1 MFPYPLPNSPL
12 GVPYPLPNSPFGR
25 PLSKKCTALLR
36 MCIFFCNFARYFEM
50 NEQFY
55 MINLINLRKNMAATQ
70 QNSGASYNSLTI
82 GSKIIGSIIT
92 DSNIRVDG
100 TIEGDV
106 KCAGKLVVGEKGV
119 IIGTIECE
127 NAEIMGTLD
136 GKIQVKQS
144 LALFFNDT
152 ATTEIYSQTLT
163 VEPNAIFNGTCAM
176 GNPTK

>member
-1 MFPYPLPNSPL
+1 
-12 GVPYPLPNSPFGR
+12 
-25 PLSKKCTALLR
+25 
-36 MCIFFCNFARYFEM
+36 
-50 NEQFY
+50 
-55 MINLINLRKNMAATQ
+55 MAVTQ
-70 QNSGASYNSLTI
+70 QNSGAAYNSLTI
-82 GSKIIGSIIT
+82 GSKIIGSITT

-106 KCAGKLVVGEKGV
+106 QCAGKLVVGEKGV

-144 LALFFNDT
+144 LALR
-152 ATTEIYSQTLT
+152 ATSRVKGEIYSQTLT

>member
-1 MFPYPLPNSPL
+1 MQEKNEKTF
-12 GVPYPLPNSPFGR
+12 R
-25 PLSKKCTALLR
+25 LLR

-50 NEQFY
+50 NEQID
-55 MINLINLRKNMAATQ
+55 MINFINIRKNMAVTQ
-70 QNSGASYNSLTI
+70 QNSGAAYNSLTI

-144 LALFFNDT
+144 LALR
-152 ATTEIYSQTLT
+152 ATSRVKGEIYSQTLT

>member
-1 MFPYPLPNSPL
+1 MFPC
-12 GVPYPLPNSPFGR
+12 PLPNSPFGR
-25 PLSKKCTALLR
+25 PLSKKCIYLLH

-50 NEQFY
+50 HEQFNK
-55 MINLINLRKNMAATQ
+55 INLINIRKNMAVTQ
-70 QNSGASYNSLTI
+70 QNSGTAYNSLTI
-82 GSKIIGSIIT
+82 GSKIIGSITT

-144 LALFFNDT
+144 LALR
-152 ATTEIYSQTLT
+152 ATSRVKGEIYSQTLT

-176 GNPTK
+176 GTPTK